1 MKFNKTAMLGTATV
15 LALTLLG
22 AGPAFAAG
30 ADYQADPE
38 ETQTPVQTKLFLPE
52 NGGTNPDPVNP
63 TDPSDPDG
71 TNPDENKPNNPTGP
85 FGIAYQPDLWQTS
98 EFDNKGIELQESGE
112 QVLKFT
118 NPDSRVGVKDKTR
131 QDTPWSL
138 TAKLQ
143 WDGKQ
148 LPGATITTANAD
160 GKVQINKGS
169 QQYEDTDK
177 AEGTA
182 NLEINN
188 DAKEVMKGK
197 NVQHNATYDYKLTDA
212 SLKIADA
219 GAVEEGTYKG
229 HVTWNLAQII

>member
-15 LALTLLG
+15 LASTLLG
-22 AGPAFAAG
+22 AGTAFAAG
-30 ADYQADPE
+30 TDYAANPE
-38 ETQTPVQTKLFLPE
+38 ETETPVQTKLFLPA
-52 NGGTNPDPVNP
+52 NGGTNPDPEKPTQPGDTDNP
-63 TDPSDPDG
+63 ET
-71 TNPDENKPNNPTGP
+71 NKPNNPDGP
-85 FGIAYQPDLWQTS
+85 FGIAYQPNIWETS
-98 EFDNKGIELQESGE
+98 EFDNKGLELKESGE
-112 QVLKFT
+112 QSFQFT
-118 NPDSRVGVKDKTR
+118 NTDSRVGVKDKTR
-131 QDTPWSL
+131 QDKPWSL

-160 GKVQINKGS
+160 GKVQVNKGS

-229 HVTWNLAQII
+229 HVTWNLAQTI